1 MLALTYFEVAFY
13 SVLIWAVSV
22 AVYQIYFHPLAKFP
36 GPKLAAL
43 STWYEGYY
51 DVIKSKGRF
60 TWELARLHEQYGE
73 FGESYLKFRLTVRPR
88 IMLFFFFAVVQ
99 RLSPDRASPW
109 WSNY

>member
-1 MLALTYFEVAFY
+1 MMSYSYFEIAVS
-13 SVLIWAVSV
+13 SVLLWILSF

-51 DVIKSKGRF
+51 DVIKSTGRF

-73 FGESYLKFRLTVRPR
+73 LELPT
-88 IMLFFFFAVVQ
+88 
-99 RLSPDRASPW
+99 
-109 WSNY
+109 

>member
-1 MLALTYFEVAFY
+1 MLGYSSFELAVS
-13 SVLIWAVSV
+13 SVLIYVISV

-73 FGESYLKFRLTVRPR
+73 FE
-88 IMLFFFFAVVQ
+88 
-99 RLSPDRASPW
+99 
-109 WSNY
+109 